1 MTGVKRRFIF
11 AGVLGIV
18 AMACWAYSLLTAY
31 SLERAYT
38 GISARLIDT
47 AVTRKTLEEAI
58 KQTDA
63 DELFC
68 TAAWTRSDESREAE
82 SKLGGST
89 KLRVVCAY
97 GDMRQVA
104 PMELLSG
111 TIPAED
117 DEAGCLLDANSTQTL
132 FHSTDAIGAE
142 VTLDEKQYTVR
153 GIIKTYERVI
163 MVRDDRTTFENI
175 EFSSQSTDGA
185 KQLVETFLY
194 RCGST
199 GEYAIVQNGMLA
211 RLTLAASWVPLW
223 LALAYGVVLLIK
235 CGFNR
240 HKRKARSILL
250 WIGAVAVGG
259 VLCYGVASTAYW
271 PQSFLPTKWSDF
283 AFWGTWIEA
292 CKAEAKTFAL
302 MTQTPKEIELF
313 SAIRRCSTALIVSVL
328 LGGWS
333 LTTARFA
340 RCKRMVSRCNTVDQ
354 L

>member
-11 AGVLGIV
+11 TGVLGIV

-31 SLERAYT
+31 NLERTYT

-47 AVTRKTLEEAI
+47 AVSRKTLEEAI

-68 TAAWTRSDESREAE
+68 TAAWTRSDESRQAE
-82 SKLGGST
+82 SKLGGNA
-89 KLRVVCAY
+89 KPRVVRVY

-104 PMELLSG
+104 PMELISG

-117 DEAGCLLDANSTQTL
+117 DETGCLLDANSAQAL
-132 FHSTDAIGAE
+132 FHSTDAIGAK
-142 VTLDEKQYTVR
+142 VSLDEKQYTVR
-153 GIIKTYERVI
+153 GVIKTYERVI
-163 MVRDDRTTFENI
+163 MLRDDRTTFENI

-223 LALAYGVVLLIK
+223 LALAYAAIQLV
-235 CGFNR
+235 
-240 HKRKARSILL
+240 KRGWKTRGQATRSISY
-250 WIGAVAVGG
+250 WVVGMVMVAI
-259 VLCYGVASTAYW
+259 LCYGLVQTAYW
-271 PQSFLPTKWSDF
+271 PQSFLPTRWSDF
-283 AFWGTWIEA
+283 AFWGKWAEA

-313 SAIRRCSTALIVSVL
+313 SAMRRCSTALIVSVL
-328 LGGWS
+328 SGGWC

-340 RCKRMVSRCNTVDQ
+340 RWKRMVSRCNPVDQ